1 MKSIQN
7 QYNDLKEGKMS
18 QANFMRNLRMTMP
31 QYVTNITS
39 FKDSVR
45 ILKNKGLLH
54 ESYGGFDQEE
64 IVDEMNMEVKPEES
78 NDAEFD
84 AILKQLEDEMAGEIA
99 VKSDVLDE
107 PLEEDE
113 QLNEGKGKELHPNLI
128 HPGELR
134 MGIRVEMEHTDDID
148 VAKKIALD
156 HIAENPYYYTAL
168 KLSGIESPT
177 KPKEKAKKEVKS
189 RKKKEA
195 VELIDKANQMQKVKM
210 PKTVKESLNEADPK
224 DPINTPDEKNV
235 KRAKDLS
242 TTLVNSLKRINSVT
256 ELDGLFEIV
265 LNATSLKNIP
275 KAAII
280 GALRSILDRTPGSS
294 FTSILVDETPPA
306 PTSPTTPSSKVA
318 GNIFGTSKTGGGERG
333 IQEAEMPTE
342 DKIEAELSNALSQMP
357 TTKRILK
364 KVDLPQEV
372 NGTIKAVIDRT
383 NLKNI
388 PDSVIM
394 AAMRKILAD
403 QPGPSFTAQYADN
416 ANIGKPNPSLG
427 KTLEEKLR
435 SMVREILAKEAP
447 SKKNAAS
454 EITAKAVDY
463 IDDYNEG
470 ESKEYKKKWLENVFD
485 SYEDKVGR
493 RFDDSVFEDV
503 IDMLKAKGYTMTMKE
518 TFDGRDNLTNISDD
532 TK

>member
-1 MKSIQN
+1 
-7 QYNDLKEGKMS
+7 MS

-54 ESYGGFDQEE
+54 ESYGGFNEEE

-107 PLEEDE
+107 PLEEE
-113 QLNEGKGKELHPNLI
+113 LNEGKGKELHPNLI

-134 MGIRVEMEHTDDID
+134 MGIRVEMEHTDDIET
-148 VAKKIALD
+148 AKKIALD

-189 RKKKEA
+189 RKKKET

-210 PKTVKESLNEADPK
+210 PKTVKEAMEVNPQGNLQPQGFPTAPDVDRVLKFMKGNKTFLSL
-224 DPINTPDEKNV
+224 IKN
-235 KRAKDLS
+235 L
-242 TTLVNSLKRINSVT
+242 
-256 ELDGLFEIV
+256 
-265 LNATSLKNIP
+265 
-275 KAAII
+275 
-280 GALRSILDRTPGSS
+280 
-294 FTSILVDETPPA
+294 
-306 PTSPTTPSSKVA
+306 SSKQEFTDFFREFLQLTDEQLDA
-318 GNIFGTSKTGGGERG
+318 LKLSDSDQQNIFR
-333 IQEAEMPTE
+333 
-342 DKIEAELSNALSQMP
+342 
-357 TTKRILK
+357 
-364 KVDLPQEV
+364 
-372 NGTIKAVIDRT
+372 KAVLD
-383 NLKNI
+383 K
-388 PDSVIM
+388 
-394 AAMRKILAD
+394 RKETGV
-403 QPGPSFTAQYADN
+403 PAQIFAKN
-416 ANIGKPNPSLG
+416 ANIQKGINDIGGIK
-427 KTLEEKLR
+427 EKLR
-435 SMVREILAKEAP
+435 SMVREVLAEEAP

-470 ESKEYKKKWLENVFD
+470 ESKEYKKSQLENVFD

-532 TK
+532 TQE